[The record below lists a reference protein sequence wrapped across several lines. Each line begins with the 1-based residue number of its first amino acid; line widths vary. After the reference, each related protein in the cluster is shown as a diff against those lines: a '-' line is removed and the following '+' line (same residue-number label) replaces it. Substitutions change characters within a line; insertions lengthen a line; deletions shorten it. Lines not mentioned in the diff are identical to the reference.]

1 MRLIPRPQLTVTR
14 VKLVGGQDRLRD
26 LILYVA
32 KRCVSATRFGRVKLN
47 KIIWKADFDSYAVR
61 QVPITGGRYQRL
73 ALGPA
78 LKDMA
83 PTLRRMRDGGLL
95 REEETV
101 FEDGSE
107 KITEFRP
114 VALAEPNLALF
125 TTEDIAFVDA
135 AIVYYWDMT
144 GNETSDDS
152 HGIAWK
158 TRKNGDPMPYE
169 LAFLSDKKIGARQ
182 IGRFSKTARA
192 LGLKSK

>member
-1 MRLIPRPQLTVTR
+1 

-32 KRCVSATRFGRVKLN
+32 KRCERATRLGRVKLN
-47 KIIWKADFDSYAVR
+47 KIIWKADFDSYAAR
-61 QVPITGGRYQRL
+61 KVPITGGRYQRL

-83 PTLRRMRDGGLL
+83 PTLQRMRDAGLL
-95 REEETV
+95 REDETI
-101 FEDGSE
+101 FSE
-107 KITEFRP
+107 GASEIIEFRP
-114 VALAEPNLALF
+114 IALVEPNLSLF
-125 TTEDIAFVDA
+125 TEEDIKFVDA
-135 AIVYYWDMT
+135 AIAYYWAMT

-169 LAFLSDKKIGARQ
+169 LAFLSGKKIGGNQ
-182 IGRFSKTARA
+182 ISRFSKTARI
-192 LGLKSK
+192 LGLKSR